1 MGTFRIKGGK
11 PLKGEINP
19 QGAKNECL
27 QVLCAT
33 LLTSDKIIINNI
45 PDIIDVN
52 KLIEILSKLG
62 VKIKKI
68 SHGTYSFKSDEI
80 NLDYLSSDQF
90 KIDGKQL
97 RGSVMLV
104 GPLLSR
110 FGYGSIPSPGGDKIG
125 RRRLDTHFQGLISLG
140 GIFNYNK
147 DEKYYKISSKSL
159 IGCNIL
165 FLNSLFPIGVE
176 VKSMTSIK
184 H

>member
-33 LLTSDKIIINNI
+33 LLTSDEIIINNI

-104 GPLLSR
+104 GPLLSSCLL
-110 FGYGSIPSPGGDKIG
+110 YTSPSPRD
-125 RRRLDTHFQGLISLG
+125 
-140 GIFNYNK
+140 
-147 DEKYYKISSKSL
+147 
-159 IGCNIL
+159 
-165 FLNSLFPIGVE
+165 
-176 VKSMTSIK
+176 
-184 H
+184 